1 MCKIINGR
9 CLLKRDRIYLKVSL
23 KTPFF
28 KIIDEP
34 LSTMIDNL
42 YLRFEHNSSSSYI
55 HFTIQTHIVTS
66 MEHMYIQKGKKEYDS
81 IFFHNDDAD

>member
-1 MCKIINGR
+1 
-9 CLLKRDRIYLKVSL
+9 
-23 KTPFF
+23 
-28 KIIDEP
+28 
-34 LSTMIDNL
+34 MIDNL